1 MRSQAPWPESVLDS
15 RFVAFPFPKTGIHF
29 SGKCSG
35 WYPRAA
41 PRREACAALCMTTTS
56 TLGATRLSA
65 LQPATRSG
73 RFWLA
78 ASYRSR
84 FYKIVRPD
92 LRGLGQSEAP
102 DDLEA
107 GLNVEAYI
115 DDLLAIIDALGG
127 GPIHYCGES
136 LGGILGMVLAAQ
148 HPQRLRTLSLVAAP
162 LLINQDTQRAFAFDH
177 ATWQEALQ
185 QMGAQKWAE
194 AANAATRFPADTD
207 PGLLAWYADEM
218 GKSAVE
224 VLIRMSRIA
233 SSVDAT
239 PFIDRISIPTLGL
252 YPQHAPVTIQSQ
264 EQTLKAQC
272 PRSRSST
279 FPRGTIRSRTSCRRR
294 SPTKFSILHPSTMA

>member
-1 MRSQAPWPESVLDS
+1 MPELRRAGKPTLNYALDDYTDPWRDAPYL
-15 RFVAFPFPKTGIHF
+15 
-29 SGKCSG
+29 
-35 WYPRAA
+35 
-41 PRREACAALCMTTTS
+41 L
-56 TLGATRLSA
+56 
-65 LQPATRSG
+65 LQHGYGRSG
-73 RFWLA
+73 RFWYSWVPYL
-78 ASYRSR
+78 SR
-84 FYKIVRPD
+84 FYKVVRPD
-92 LRGLGQSEAP
+92 LRGLGASEAP
-102 DDLEA
+102 GDLKT

-115 DDLLAIIDALGG
+115 DDLRAIIDALGG

-185 QMGAQKWAE
+185 KMGSRKWAE

-233 SSVDAT
+233 ASVNAT
-239 PFIDRISIPTLGL
+239 PYIDRISIPTLGL

-264 EQTLKAQC
+264 EQTLKARIASLKIVHV
-272 PRSRSST
+272 PSRHH
-279 FPRGTIRSRTSCRRR
+279 TIQNLMPATLANEVLYFASQHDGVACRE
-294 SPTKFSILHPSTMA
+294 P